1 MLRGSQGLH
10 RGHLRVSAQKA
21 SLLQLHLIFRSQPSK
36 LRGGVIFK
44 QKNTK
49 ILCCQSPAGQPLT
62 HDIRS
67 CTHRLCSQGEAAGAL
82 RCLLQLHYAR
92 LRAKE
97 SSKTLQKLIPPA
109 SDNLSCDGWCYCHLV
124 CPKLPTQDH
133 LAPMFR
139 SVVLGRVLLKRH
151 QDPIPYSATEKY
163 IKKDLRKSVVT
174 QKSSGKG
181 KSYSILATKKK
192 YIYIIKLK
200 TSKRTVK
207 ASLQGK
213 NYRPYQLQK
222 DLENWPFGA
231 M

>member
-21 SLLQLHLIFRSQPSK
+21 NPLQLHLIFGSQPSK
-36 LRGGVIFK
+36 QLRRGVIFK
-44 QKNTK
+44 RKNTK

-67 CTHRLCSQGEAAGAL
+67 HTHRLCSQGEAAGAL
-82 RCLLQLHYAR
+82 RCLLQLYYAR

-109 SDNLSCDGWCYCHLV
+109 SDNLSCDGWCYSHLV
-124 CPKLPTQDH
+124 CPKLPAQDR

-163 IKKDLRKSVVT
+163 IKKDL
-174 QKSSGKG
+174 
-181 KSYSILATKKK
+181 
-192 YIYIIKLK
+192 
-200 TSKRTVK
+200 
-207 ASLQGK
+207 
-213 NYRPYQLQK
+213 
-222 DLENWPFGA
+222 
-231 M
+231 